1 MMRIITGTARGTK
14 LISPEGMTTR
24 PTSERAKEAVFSV
37 LAFDVPGR
45 RVLDLFA
52 GSGQLAL
59 EALSRGAESAVL
71 VDNGANAIDVIRKN
85 IVKTHMEPKAVAVR
99 IDCMSY
105 LKSARPDQPF
115 DLIFIDPPY
124 IKRLVPDMLAEILAR
139 NLASET
145 AIFVCESEE
154 DDVFEGNEALRG
166 KFTVRR
172 TARYAKAVVTILER
186 SREEEQA

>member
-14 LISPEGMTTR
+14 LLSPEGTATR
-24 PTSERAKEAVFSV
+24 PTSERAKEAVFST
-37 LAFDVPGR
+37 LSFDIPGR

-71 VDNGANAIDVIRKN
+71 VDSAPGAIDVIRKN
-85 IVKTHMEPKAVAVR
+85 VVKTHMEQKASVVR
-99 IDCMSY
+99 MDCLAY
-105 LKSARPDQPF
+105 LKSVRHDEPF

-124 IKRLVPDMLAEILAR
+124 IKRLVPDMLAEILSR
-139 NLASET
+139 ELASRR

-154 DDVFEGNEALRG
+154 EDLFEGNETLREQ
-166 KFTVRR
+166 FIVRR

-186 SREEEQA
+186 NHQEAEE